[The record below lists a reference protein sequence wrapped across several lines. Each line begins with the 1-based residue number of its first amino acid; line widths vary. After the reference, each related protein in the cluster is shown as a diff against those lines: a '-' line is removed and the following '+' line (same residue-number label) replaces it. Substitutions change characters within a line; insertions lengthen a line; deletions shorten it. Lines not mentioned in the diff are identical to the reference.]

1 MAVDLENYAW
11 SFSHGILKCNEKQYT
26 GVSNVSFSQDIDR
39 SAVYGTSRKP
49 LKRSA
54 GQLQL
59 GEATITF
66 SDLEDAMQFY
76 TDLGDDPSLALF
88 SCDFTLSNESTGQ
101 VRSFELGSCALSGF
115 SANFEQGADA
125 LSLEMPCS
133 FMILKVDGREF
144 AR

>member
-1 MAVDLENYAW
+1 MAVDHENYAW
-11 SFSHGILKCNEKQYT
+11 SFSHGILKANEKQYT
-26 GVSNVSFSQDIDR
+26 GVSNVTFSQDIDR

-54 GQLQL
+54 GQVQL

-66 SDLEDAMQFY
+66 SDLEDAMQFI

-88 SCDFTLSNESTGQ
+88 SVEFTLSNEQAGL
-101 VRSFELGSCALSGF
+101 VRSFELLSCALSGF

-125 LSLEMPCS
+125 LGLEVPVS
-133 FMILKVDGREF
+133 FMILKIDGREF